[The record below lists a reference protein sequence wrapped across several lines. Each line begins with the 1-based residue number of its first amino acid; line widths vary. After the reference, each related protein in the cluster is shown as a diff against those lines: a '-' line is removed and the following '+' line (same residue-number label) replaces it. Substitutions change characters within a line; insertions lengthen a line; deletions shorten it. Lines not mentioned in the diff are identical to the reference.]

1 MDSVIDVI
9 TDFPSKLENID
20 YSKLVNS
27 FSCVNGELRLGING
41 SLLGLSDFVVS
52 LNGGSGVMFDIRNLS
67 VGGVNIDYLSMN
79 AQPSC
84 AKVDAPAE
92 EYVTELQLGVMG
104 ITVNVKLD
112 LLNQTGKK
120 RAPVLLGTKLNALY
134 KQGRVYVTYGNVN
147 AVLDVADIGNLI
159 SVVSKFVKFDFP
171 FDFSNVDLGKVL
183 NSAASCKRSERIFVK
198 ITNRRNGRYSEFRR
212 KRQTYRRQCGL
223 GDWDIRVGLT
233 SGIYYDSIDTTG
245 SFVNIADLLDAFEQ
259 QITDLLNAEGY
270 ALDLKGEFDFGGYVY
285 GVQAEVVYHGGLYVN
300 ANLTFNKR
308 QAINAEIWL
317 VNDTLYLSAGQLKL
331 PLT

>member
-1 MDSVIDVI
+1 M
-9 TDFPSKLENID
+9 
-20 YSKLVNS
+20 
-27 FSCVNGELRLGING
+27 GING

-112 LLNQTGKK
+112 LLNQTVE
-120 RAPVLLGTKLNALY
+120 ANSVLLGTKLNALY

-183 NSAASCKRSERIFVK
+183 NSAAVV
-198 ITNRRNGRYSEFRR
+198 NVQNGYSLKLQIEEMAVTVSFDENA
-212 KRQTYRRQCGL
+212 KLIGANAVL
-223 GDWDIRVGLT
+223 GI
-233 SGIYYDSIDTTG
+233 GIYAS
-245 SFVNIADLLDAFEQ
+245 DLQAVY
-259 QITDLLNAEGY
+259 ITI
-270 ALDLKGEFDFGGYVY
+270 
-285 GVQAEVVYHGGLYVN
+285 
-300 ANLTFNKR
+300 R
-308 QAINAEIWL
+308 
-317 VNDTLYLSAGQLKL
+317 
-331 PLT
+331 